1 MLYFP
6 PNCQITNTGTNL
18 ESDSKPAVS
27 APVPITSS
35 ASLFYSSPEVSLWD
49 TASSPDSVLS
59 DLMFDQCNNKAQPQK
74 LPGQKSLPEPNLLN
88 PPNAIIQNSTSPAV
102 KYNLMSSSTVSKNRK
117 RSSTTTSSGDEADKD
132 EELSNDY
139 GYNHKITNAAMKAL
153 GSDGIDL
160 AMQFAN
166 GAVPL
171 PAFTDNALPVKISV
185 ANSNSSI
192 PNSMKR
198 KKNPADMDDDER
210 ILASDEAKKLTSR
223 QRRQLRNRVSARHF
237 RLRRKEYINHL
248 EALVINMTSKINKI
262 SSQSEDSKQSD
273 RLLALIGAQY
283 PAILR
288 QAQVQIQI
296 TPEMVQEPLV
306 EQQKQLQNLQN
317 QHSNAGSGACQ
328 HIPCSSAPSIAFS
341 NKPESETVSA
351 NNTASLPNNND
362 VYSLS
367 NQSFISDFLSSKNIS
382 SSAVSSSSLSSLSSS
397 SSYQAVNAGHDL
409 LGWDN
414 KQEQDT
420 QTTQIQPVTIMDSI
434 RMKPNIV
441 NLLPSLSSKPIS
453 PPSSSSPSS
462 STSSDAAHRSF
473 KNELQNENFDLSVLK
488 YNFQWNEELDPNS
501 TLMAPHNPTGFIQ
514 LPNQR
519 IYRSVVPDLE
529 KQLENMEIVRTNAY
543 EKEPE
548 LKDSKTVYKDNH
560 VDMKPATGPEQ
571 TNPCDPK
578 PKEDHRSLSPSAI
591 EKGKIE
597 SPAFQDTKEEQLAY
611 HKLSMVTAEAIFG
624 RLDLQMASIQI

>member
-6 PNCQITNTGTNL
+6 PNCQIANTGTNL
-18 ESDSKPAVS
+18 ESDSKSAVS

-35 ASLFYSSPEVSLWD
+35 ASLFYSSPEISLWD

-59 DLMFDQCNNKAQPQK
+59 DLMFDQCNNKVQPQQ
-74 LPGQKSLPEPNLLN
+74 LPGQKSLPEPNLQN
-88 PPNAIIQNSTSPAV
+88 PPNAILLNSTSPTG
-102 KYNLMSSSTVSKNRK
+102 KCNSTSSSTVSKNRK
-117 RSSTTTSSGDEADKD
+117 RSSTSTSSGDEADKD

-139 GYNHKITNAAMKAL
+139 GYNHKITYAAMKAL

-185 ANSNSSI
+185 TNSNSSI

-262 SSQSEDSKQSD
+262 SSQSEGSKQSD

-296 TPEMVQEPLV
+296 TPQMVQEPLA

-317 QHSNAGSGACQ
+317 QHSNAGLGGCQ
-328 HIPCSSAPSIAFS
+328 HASCSSAASIAFS
-341 NKPESETVSA
+341 NKPEPATVPA
-351 NNTASLPNNND
+351 NNAASLLNSDD

-367 NQSFISDFLSSKNIS
+367 QQSFISDFLSPKNIS
-382 SSAVSSSSLSSLSSS
+382 SSAVSSSSSSSLSSS
-397 SSYQAVNAGHDL
+397 SSYQAINASHDL

-420 QTTQIQPVTIMDSI
+420 QNAQIQSVAIMDSI

-441 NLLPSLSSKPIS
+441 NLLPSLSSKPIT

-462 STSSDAAHRSF
+462 SASEDAAHRSL
-473 KNELQNENFDLSVLK
+473 KNELQNEIFDPSVLK
-488 YNFQWNEELDPNS
+488 YNFQWNDEFDPNS
-501 TLMAPHNPTGFIQ
+501 TLMAPHNPTGLIQ

-529 KQLENMEIVRTNAY
+529 KQLENMEIVRTNAKV
-543 EKEPE
+543 KEPE
-548 LKDSKTVYKDNH
+548 LKDPKTVNKDNR

-571 TNPCDPK
+571 TKPRDSK
-578 PKEDHRSLSPSAI
+578 PKEDHRALSPSAI
-591 EKGKIE
+591 EKGKVA
-597 SPAFQDTKEEQLAY
+597 SPALQDTKEEQLACN
-611 HKLSMVTAEAIFG
+611 KLSMVTAEAIFR